1 MALLLSFGLTALLLT
16 TAGIYSVIAE
26 MVSLRTR
33 EIAIRLA
40 LDHRLTLVRRFVGA
54 TIAFVLI
61 GEIAGLAA
69 SLFLGRAVSGLLY
82 AIKPDD
88 PLAIAFVLACVLIV
102 STAAASIPA
111 WIASGQNPQK
121 QPPVSVLNTSLI
133 FQS

>member
-40 LDHRLTLVRRFVGA
+40 LGSDRVTLVRRFVGA

-88 PLAIAFVLACVLIV
+88 PFAIAFVMACVLIV

-111 WIASGQNPQK
+111 WIASGQNPQSNL
-121 QPPVSVLNTSLI
+121 Q
-133 FQS
+133 